1 MNINQKM
8 TPQERNLLIIL
19 TSLLLALLIV
29 TVVKCVALNREREPL
44 STSDFVI
51 FDEEYTWA
59 DRGQSTL
66 EPTTRY
72 VPAVTTE
79 ITITQPTTVTTVT
92 TTTTTKK
99 QTTKAPA
106 AVVETTTTTASQNIG
121 AKGAVYVITPEER
134 HMLARL
140 LYLEGGSTSRKC
152 QKMIMEVVFNHYENR
167 GRKTSLTDIVYSK
180 NLFSPASRI
189 NSTKAQQ
196 TQYDIVD
203 EICRDGVTILP
214 SNVLYFRA
222 SYYHSWAKPYT
233 NIDNVYFSY

>member
-8 TPQERNLLIIL
+8 TPQERNLFIIL
-19 TSLLLALLIV
+19 TSLLLVLLIV
-29 TVVKCVALNREREPL
+29 TALKCVALNKGREPL
-44 STSDFVI
+44 STSDFII

-66 EPTTRY
+66 EPTKY
-72 VPAVTTE
+72 VPVVTTE
-79 ITITQPTTVTTVT
+79 VTLTQPTTVVT
-92 TTTTTKK
+92 TTTTTTTTTRR
-99 QTTKAPA
+99 TTKAPA
-106 AVVETTTTTASQNIG
+106 AVVETTTATTSKNIG
-121 AKGAVYVITPEER
+121 ATGAVYVITPEER

-180 NLFSPASRI
+180 NLFSPAGRI

-203 EICRDGVTILP
+203 EVCRDGVTILP

-222 SYYHSWAKPYT
+222 SYYHSWATPYT